1 MYKFSFFSIV
11 ELIECL
17 IFNDFISDF
26 EEKRCLKRLFNLLLY
41 FSGCLKA
48 KSRSSVAVYFLFSE
62 SEEVLFLVESVLVS
76 FWADSMYSEC
86 KDNLCS

>member
-17 IFNDFISDF
+17 IFNDFMSDF

-41 FSGCLKA
+41 FSAWLKT
-48 KSRSSVAVYFLFSE
+48 KSTSSKAVYFLFSE
-62 SEEVLFLVESVLVS
+62 SEEVLILVETVLLS
-76 FWADSMYSEC
+76 F
-86 KDNLCS
+86 